1 VIIEDAPQQPRDLIV
16 ERERLARLLAAESAR
31 VGELTEQLND
41 AILYEREARDAMAS
55 ATRASALIRCGV
67 SMERVALTIA
77 ERDARTIAALESER
91 DALAAKL
98 AEVRALHCEADNDY
112 RRTPSCETCHGKAGV
127 HECGCWSSEDRQMV
141 CGHCN
146 GDGRFESVPYPCPTV
161 AILDRDGGECSGSA
175 KVGELDAMLAKLL
188 DLAAWHETKAM
199 KARQYPGVGSEDV
212 MAKAAQVHD
221 DASRRLLAILDRDGG
236 E

>member
-1 VIIEDAPQQPRDLIV
+1 VKTTPKQHAELRLWAIKAKVSVFVGADVLTALLDDLDEAIAV
-16 ERERLARLLAAESAR
+16 GFAARLLAAESAR
-31 VGELTEQLND
+31 VGEL
-41 AILYEREARDAMAS
+41 
-55 ATRASALIRCGV
+55 
-67 SMERVALTIA
+67 
-77 ERDARTIAALESER
+77 AAER

-161 AILDRDGGECSGSA
+161 AILDRDGGE
-175 KVGELDAMLAKLL
+175 
-188 DLAAWHETKAM
+188 
-199 KARQYPGVGSEDV
+199 
-212 MAKAAQVHD
+212 
-221 DASRRLLAILDRDGG
+221 
-236 E
+236 